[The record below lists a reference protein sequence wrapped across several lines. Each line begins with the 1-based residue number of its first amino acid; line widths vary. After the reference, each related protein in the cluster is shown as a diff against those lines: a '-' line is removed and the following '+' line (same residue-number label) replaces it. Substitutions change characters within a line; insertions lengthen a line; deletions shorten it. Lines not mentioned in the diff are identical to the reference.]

1 MSEKA
6 KPSTRPSERNVR
18 GTFHRVQVFST
29 MEAAH
34 YSSTA
39 AQAAAILKK
48 RDVTEERA
56 QAHFSKHKER
66 WIDLQM
72 AKLLKAAPA
81 PTFSPPGSASL
92 RRVAIRKEA
101 EMQVINRY
109 MVRVTRINE
118 AAERM
123 IGYAQG
129 QNRNR
134 DRGR

>member
-1 MSEKA
+1 
-6 KPSTRPSERNVR
+6 VR

-48 RDVTEERA
+48 RDATEERA
-56 QAHFSKHKER
+56 QAHFSKFKER

-123 IGYAQG
+123 IAYAQG
-129 QNRNR
+129 ARRNR
-134 DRGR
+134 DHGR